1 MSELHMLCYAFFFT
15 VDFSVN
21 RRKLVIYVVI
31 LLRAN
36 NFASWFTPWRTLF
49 KFSFA

>member
-1 MSELHMLCYAFFFT
+1 MSELHMLCYALFFT

-21 RRKLVIYVVI
+21 RHKLIIDVVI

-36 NFASWFTPWRTLF
+36 NFAS
-49 KFSFA
+49 